1 MFDTES
7 DGDARGSLK
16 DRLRFLNIL
25 MRISRQKKLR
35 LNFYNIN
42 AMRLSEINRMYLFF
56 YNPARII
63 LGKELKTNNT
73 ILYKG
78 VAENSNF
85 ELKKESK
92 KEEIEP
98 VLIERVRKKK
108 GIAEAPKIE
117 AKEQSKTD
125 VKEEISKKYNIPVPE
140 ISDALVQ
147 DYIEIKNNAAELFD
161 GEISETV
168 KEALLSD
175 RVKAEPHVKKVHK
188 VAELEKD
195 LILGREV
202 EYDLKQDKK
211 ATDKLAK
218 ALDKQKDELERI
230 LREINKYT
238 VMTESS
244 FNLLDITSLI
254 SNTIGLGLGLLTLPF
269 SSSRAFTLGTNL
281 MRKSIKGINKYFE
294 PTPIKVTRNYEIS
307 LSDIES
313 ALKSLKSSDFLLED
327 ILDKLDHLKYK
338 LKLYDYKVPELDK
351 KLKEI
356 ETLEKGLAK
365 KKRELSKMLESM
377 EKSKVKVMERDK
389 KGIN

>member
-42 AMRLSEINRMYLFF
+42 AMRLSEINKMYLFF
-56 YNPARII
+56 YNPARIV
-63 LGKELKTNNT
+63 LDKSLKTNNT
-73 ILYKG
+73 ILYSG
-78 VAENSNF
+78 VGSESNF
-85 ELKKESK
+85 ELKKDS
-92 KEEIEP
+92 KEETVEP
-98 VLIERVRKKK
+98 ILTERVRRKK
-108 GIAEAPKIE
+108 GIAEEPKE
-117 AKEQSKTD
+117 ETHKSD
-125 VKEEISKKYNIPVPE
+125 VKDEISKKYNIPVSE
-140 ISDALVQ
+140 ISDALVK
-147 DYIEIKNNAAELFD
+147 DYTEIKTNSTELFD
-161 GEISETV
+161 CNISEST

-175 RVKAEPHVKKVHK
+175 RVKAEEHVKKIYK

-195 LILGREV
+195 LILGQDV
-202 EYDLKQDKK
+202 DYSIKQDKK
-211 ATDKLAK
+211 ASDKLTK
-218 ALDKQKDELERI
+218 ALDKQKEELERI

-238 VMTESS
+238 VISDRS
-244 FNLLDITSLI
+244 FGFLDLISLI
-254 SNTIGLGLGLLTLPF
+254 SNTIGIGIGLLTIPF
-269 SSSRAFTLGTNL
+269 SNSRSLTLGTNL
-281 MRKSIKGINKYFE
+281 LKKSMKRFNNHFSV
-294 PTPIKVTRNYEIS
+294 TPSKEIRDYEIS
-307 LSDIES
+307 MSDIES

-338 LKLYDYKVPELDK
+338 LKIYDYKIPELSK

-356 ETLEKGLAK
+356 EVLESGLAK
-365 KKRELSKMLESM
+365 KKRELNKMLESL